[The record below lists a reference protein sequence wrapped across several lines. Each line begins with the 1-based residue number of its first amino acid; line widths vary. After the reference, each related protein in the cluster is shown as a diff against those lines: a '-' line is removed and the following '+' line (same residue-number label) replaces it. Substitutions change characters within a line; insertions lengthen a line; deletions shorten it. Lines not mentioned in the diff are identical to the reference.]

1 MLDLI
6 FYPSPCSLCSSSPAY
21 LLILKTA
28 QWKTGY
34 KNMLGFCL
42 LSTIIICDNILR
54 ASIIFRI
61 NFPQVALVVKNLPAN
76 AGDVRDVGSIAGS
89 ERPPGGGN
97 GNPLQRS
104 CLENPKDRGTWWATV
119 HGVAKSWTRLRQ
131 LSAHAGMRL
140 SLGQPDCKDQSG
152 CQRVQSAT
160 APGF

>member
-76 AGDVRDVGSIAGS
+76 AGDARDVGSV
-89 ERPPGGGN
+89 PGLGKSPAEGN
-97 GNPLQRS
+97 GNALQY
-104 CLENPKDRGTWWATV
+104 
-119 HGVAKSWTRLRQ
+119 SWLKNSVGREAWQ
-131 LSAHAGMRL
+131 AAV
-140 SLGQPDCKDQSG
+140 LGS
-152 CQRVQSAT
+152 QRVEHDWAHTYTNAFYVPTWCHSIFMT
-160 APGF
+160 P